1 MFDIGWGE
9 FVVIGAVALVV
20 IGPKE
25 LPSVLRTVG
34 GAVSKLKRMAGEF
47 QQQFNEAIRES
58 EFEEARKAFDGANN
72 TINSGST
79 FNPIQTIRDEIKNA
93 VEGNSTTTTT
103 PTTNPPATPALPAA
117 EVQATAPGPILDI
130 PAPPP
135 VPDLTPEQIQAAF
148 AGDPA
153 ATSASPAP
161 DAAPVEE
168 APAPRKR
175 RSKKAEAATEAE
187 PEPAALAAPAA
198 PAEPAAVEAAAE
210 AEPEKPKRRA
220 RKAKTTEEGGDAG

>member
-93 VEGNSTTTTT
+93 VEGGSTPASTATPDTT
-103 PTTNPPATPALPAA
+103 PAVPAT
-117 EVQATAPGPILDI
+117 EVQATAPEPILDI

-148 AGDPA
+148 ASDPVGTAPA
-153 ATSASPAP
+153 A

-168 APAPRKR
+168 APAPKKR
-175 RSKKAEAATEAE
+175 RSRKAEAV
-187 PEPAALAAPAA
+187 
-198 PAEPAAVEAAAE
+198 AEPAAVEAPAPASE
-210 AEPEKPKRRA
+210 AMATEPVAEPEKPKRRA
-220 RKAKTTEEGGDAG
+220 RKVKTTEEGGDAG

>member
-72 TINSGST
+72 TINSGAS

-93 VEGNSTTTTT
+93 VEGSSTTTT
-103 PTTNPPATPALPAA
+103 PTTPAATPALPAS
-117 EVQATAPGPILDI
+117 EVQATAPEPILDI

-135 VPDLTPEQIQAAF
+135 VPDLTPEQIKAAF
-148 AGDPA
+148 ASDPVP
-153 ATSASPAP
+153 ASEQ
-161 DAAPVEE
+161 AAPAEEAPPPKKRRSRKAEVVAEPDPVAVE
-168 APAPRKR
+168 APAPA
-175 RSKKAEAATEAE
+175 S
-187 PEPAALAAPAA
+187 PA
-198 PAEPAAVEAAAE
+198 AAVETAAE
-210 AEPEKPKRRA
+210 PEPEKPKRRA